1 MGRLEGIGF
10 PGLRPLVV
18 ARPGKL
24 IPRVP
29 STGVT
34 SLPSGGEVMMGVL
47 LQEVSPI
54 SEYWQPVVFFTTKL
68 TEEDTLVGVETR
80 SGSSGD
86 RLSDQQVFAGGPQ
99 RLSSVQDSVI
109 PVLGRKLST
118 GSVSFAVTET
128 STWESLSV
136 ETWLA
141 DGSLPSF
148 ASQIGGFGLA
158 KGHLSWLCVEQ
169 TTRAART
176 SGGIIKSLADLPSLL
191 FSRLRGRAPNGAP

>member
-1 MGRLEGIGF
+1 
-10 PGLRPLVV
+10 
-18 ARPGKL
+18 
-24 IPRVP
+24 
-29 STGVT
+29 
-34 SLPSGGEVMMGVL
+34 MMGVL

-54 SEYWQPVVFFTTKL
+54 SESWQPVVFFTTKL

-86 RLSDQQVFAGGPQ
+86 GLSDQQVFARGPQ

-118 GSVSFAVTET
+118 GSVSSAVTEIP
-128 STWESLSV
+128 TWESLSV
-136 ETWLA
+136 ETWFA

-169 TTRAART
+169 DDTGCQNLGRDHQILGGPPIASVLETARQ
-176 SGGIIKSLADLPSLL
+176 SS
-191 FSRLRGRAPNGAP
+191 NGAP